1 MAILSLV
8 SASTWLPLRDEIRE
22 LCDAYN
28 QLYPHSKVIFDLIE
42 PQNLAQQ
49 DVTALKKLL
58 EKEANSLAKKGEV
71 MVYEV
76 SLLVSHLPAVYV
88 KVTGCPR
95 EECKLR
101 FRWSSLPGHG
111 STRTTSNRWM

>member
-1 MAILSLV
+1 M
-8 SASTWLPLRDEIRE
+8 TE
-22 LCDAYN
+22 LCDAYT

-95 EECKLR
+95 EE
-101 FRWSSLPGHG
+101 
-111 STRTTSNRWM
+111 